1 MKSTQRAR
9 TVKGDGLVAITEEER
24 RRIFNICPHGYRDK
38 DGCIVCGTDG
48 AAESQGILPD
58 KKPLSKPESEDDD
71 ESDPTKPHKLYDVSK
86 SRLPLISVIDDQST
100 LNLARD
106 LLIEAKEQDDKLYAA
121 TARLKE
127 IKADLIDIA
136 KGFSLPGFRHG
147 DFGMDYLGTKTKK
160 TLNKNRLI
168 EKGVSPE
175 DIADCYVDG
184 KPFDDAR
191 FKRFLL

>member
-1 MKSTQRAR
+1 MSNQIRHGRVFKKAQPSASTEKIQKIK
-9 TVKGDGLVAITEEER
+9 TI
-24 RRIFNICPHGYRDK
+24 
-38 DGCIVCGTDG
+38 
-48 AAESQGILPD
+48 ES
-58 KKPLSKPESEDDD
+58 SSSVKPEPEDDD
-71 ESDPTKPHKLYDVSK
+71 DSDPTKPRKLYDVSK
-86 SRLPLISVIDDQST
+86 SRLPLISVIDDQTT

-106 LLIEAKEQDDKLYAA
+106 LLVEAKEQDDKLYAA
-121 TARLKE
+121 TVRLKE
-127 IKADLIDIA
+127 IKAELIDIA

-147 DFGMDYLGTKTKK
+147 DFGIDYLGIKNKK